1 MSQNVPMSFLIP
13 ALEELFSLAERAGRA
28 FGQRRGLC
36 IAQSSFWP
44 SEAGEGIRRG
54 RNYRV
59 VVWTRGPL
67 VLLLGSIFLPAGFP
81 AGFEK
86 SRAVRDSD
94 FELIRGIR
102 NKEEIASS
110 DQQRQRSD
118 LVS

>member
-1 MSQNVPMSFLIP
+1 MSQKVPVSFLIP
-13 ALEELFSLAERAGRA
+13 ALEELFSLAERAGQA

-59 VVWTRGPL
+59 VIWTRGPL
-67 VLLLGSIFLPAGFP
+67 VFLGSIFLPAGFP

-102 NKEEIASS
+102 NKEEKASS

>member
-67 VLLLGSIFLPAGFP
+67 VFLGSIFLPAGFP
-81 AGFEK
+81 AWFEK
-86 SRAVRDSD
+86 SRCGIQIWSSPGG
-94 FELIRGIR
+94 FEI
-102 NKEEIASS
+102 KKKASS

-118 LVS
+118 LVF